1 MAMTCQV
8 GELTNFDPPGPE
20 LTKERQAIA
29 LALSGSSRAE
39 TKTHAMWPGK
49 EHGSKHFTIVYRG
62 QSVSEVRGN

>member
-1 MAMTCQV
+1 MAMTYQV

-29 LALSGSSRAE
+29 LALLGSSRVE
-39 TKTHAMWPGK
+39 TNAYTMWTGK
-49 EHGSKHFTIVYRG
+49 EHGWKHFTIVYRG